1 MNTVLQIFTLLGCLG
16 MFLYGM
22 SLMSGGL
29 QKMAG
34 EKLRA
39 FMAAMTSNKFKCV
52 LTGIIVTALV
62 QSSTATTLMLV
73 SFVNAGL
80 LALTNAIGVIMGAN
94 IGTTV
99 TAWIFALSFGGSS
112 FSLGMI
118 SIPLMFFAF
127 VSLSAKSKKW
137 KNFGE
142 FLMGFA
148 LLFLGLSILKETS
161 TGLLASDAVKNFLR
175 PLTGFGPYYH
185 DAPMGS
191 VLLFMV
197 IGAIMTLM
205 MQSSAATMA
214 LTMALVSLGVIPF
227 YMAAAMVLGE
237 NIGTTITSNIAA
249 SVANVSAKRTARAH
263 MLFNVFG
270 VVWVT
275 AVFPWFLRLIGS
287 IVTAFGFPNPVL
299 TDFDTAD
306 AQTREALVASLPF
319 VVATLHTFFNVINT
333 AILIWFIPQIERIVK
348 ALVPSQEGE
357 KEQFRLKYIS
367 GGPLGT
373 AELSINEAGQEI
385 ANFGRIC
392 HKGFVHIREAIDAHM
407 TATEDEKIDQLVKY
421 EEITD
426 NIEYEIATYLG
437 EVSKGEIS
445 DRSAAKIK
453 GMYKIIGEM
462 ESLGDS
468 GEAISR
474 MLTRARVHG
483 QDFDASHKDKLHR
496 MLDLVEAA
504 YQAMLANLNTALSS
518 PLTDISNASE
528 AERRI
533 NEYRNTLRE
542 EHIANLEKSK
552 YNYPAGVFYMDIISE
567 LERIGDF
574 IINIS
579 QALVKDGEK

>member
-1 MNTVLQIFTLLGCLG
+1 MNTILQILTLLGCLG

-112 FSLGMI
+112 FSLGAI

-127 VSLSAKSKKW
+127 LSLSAKQKKW

-148 LLFLGLSILKETS
+148 FLFLGLSILKETS

-197 IGAIMTLM
+197 IGAAMTLM

-287 IVTAFGFPNPVL
+287 IVAGFGFPNPVL
-299 TDFDTAD
+299 TDFETAD

-392 HKGFVHIREAIDAHM
+392 YKGFVHIREAIDAHM
-407 TATEDEKIDQLVKY
+407 TASEDEKIDQLVKY

-483 QDFDASHKDKLHR
+483 QDFDKSHKDKLHR

-504 YQAMLANLNTALSS
+504 YQAMLSNLNASLSS

-542 EHIANLEKSK
+542 EHIANLEKAK

-579 QALVKDGEK
+579 QALVKNGEN